1 MVVIGKQCTDT
12 FSKCNRVVK
21 TCVREILLPLLEISR
36 HQSLF
41 QQIQWIW
48 QEELLYTM
56 IPLLLKIN
64 WASFSP
70 DGFLDDNYRIVYTYS
85 WMIKVGEKHNFLLE
99 VTFFK
104 SSA

>member
-1 MVVIGKQCTDT
+1 MQILDSGWGSQRLAMFLKMQLNA
-12 FSKCNRVVK
+12 KYM
-21 TCVREILLPLLEISR
+21 CVREILPLFLEIPR

-56 IPLLLKIN
+56 ILLLLKIN

-70 DGFLDDNYRIVYTYS
+70 DGFSGDNYRIAYTFS
-85 WMIKVGEKHNFLLE
+85 
-99 VTFFK
+99 
-104 SSA
+104 